1 MHGENGWYYQ
11 PSQSDDHGKL
21 YPVIEGVI
29 SFWGDTLIAL
39 EKISGAAIQLY
50 AWAFP
55 QNVSSTAT
63 RIRISLL

>member
-11 PSQSDDHGKL
+11 PSQSDGHGKL

-29 SFWGDTLIAL
+29 SFWGDTLIAF
-39 EKISGAAIQLY
+39 EKISGATIQLY

-55 QNVSSTAT
+55 
-63 RIRISLL
+63 